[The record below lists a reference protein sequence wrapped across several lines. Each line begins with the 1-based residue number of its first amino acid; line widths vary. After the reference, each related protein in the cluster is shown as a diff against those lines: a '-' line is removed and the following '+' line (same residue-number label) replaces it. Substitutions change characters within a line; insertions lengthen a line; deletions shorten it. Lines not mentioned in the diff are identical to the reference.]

1 MHHEKTDTNTKY
13 FILLRSSDDSACL
26 GALHGGH
33 DGRASAGV
41 FFLGIGQFGARF
53 GVGYAMHASWIF
65 YLLALIT
72 AVMTLRRHKEEK
84 RADMDQEAGGNGKG
98 RPVPCKQ

>member
-1 MHHEKTDTNTKY
+1 M
-13 FILLRSSDDSACL
+13 
-26 GALHGGH
+26 ALIVGGTW
-33 DGRASAGV
+33 GFAGV